1 MSQSGRLSTLQAA
14 MVVARRDFLAILWSR
29 SFIFFLLGPLF
40 TMGIGFLAGGIGQ
53 SVQQSASRPVLGVAM
68 QAADADA
75 MVANARRLNV
85 ELDGVVPDIVVLK
98 RLAPGERF
106 DPSAALKSKQAN
118 LAAVVTG
125 DLVHPVLTGPDG
137 WIEPWQ
143 GRVAL
148 LAGAASAKSPTSFPP
163 VTLAPIASSGVDQS
177 RSRLVTAQIGQTVL
191 FMLMM
196 ILAGMVLS
204 NLVEEKGNKIIEV
217 LAAAVPMDA
226 VFLGKLFAMLAVSMV
241 GIAVWGAVGTPLWLS
256 TGHSLANYTAPAVGW
271 PMFIGLGIVYFAMGY
286 LVLGSLFL
294 TIGSMASTVRE
305 VQTLSMPVTMLQ
317 LINFFFANYAMS
329 KPGTG
334 LELLAMAIPFS
345 SPFTM
350 LARAAQSP
358 DLWPHAAALVWQL
371 MWVVLLVRG
380 GAMLFK
386 RRVMMSGPNTG
397 GSKKRR
403 WWKRRALDAAEA
415 TGNVGVY

>member
-14 MVVARRDFLAILWSR
+14 LVVARRDFIAILWSR

-53 SVQQSASRPVLGVAM
+53 SVQQSVTRPVLGVAM
-68 QAADADA
+68 QSADADA

-85 ELDGVVPDIVVLK
+85 ELDGVVPEIVVLK
-98 RLAPGERF
+98 RLAAGETF
-106 DPSAALKSKQAN
+106 DAAAALKSKRAN
-118 LAAVVTG
+118 VAAVVTG
-125 DLVHPVLTGPDG
+125 DLKHPVLTGSDG
-137 WIEPWQ
+137 WIGPWQ

-148 LAGAASAKSPTSFPP
+148 LAGAAGAKAPTSYPP
-163 VTLAPIASSGVDQS
+163 VTLAPITSSGVDQS
-177 RSRLVTAQIGQTVL
+177 RSRLVTAQLGQTVL

-226 VFLGKLFAMLAVSMV
+226 VFLGKLFAMLAMSMV
-241 GIAVWGAVGTPLWLS
+241 GIAVWFGIGMPLWLG
-256 TGHSLANYTAPAVGW
+256 TGHGLANYTAPAVGW
-271 PMFIGLGIVYFAMGY
+271 PMFLGLGIAYFSIGY
-286 LVLGSLFL
+286 LILGSLFL

-305 VQTLSMPVTMLQ
+305 VQTLSMPITMLQ
-317 LINFFFANYAMS
+317 LINFFFANFAMA
-329 KPGTG
+329 KPGSG
-334 LELLAMAIPFS
+334 LELLAIAIPFS

-371 MWVVLLVRG
+371 MWVVLLVRC
-380 GAMLFK
+380 GALLFK

-397 GSKKRR
+397 GKKKRGFMG
-403 WWKRRALDAAEA
+403 RAAA
-415 TGNVGVY
+415 

>member
-14 MVVARRDFLAILWSR
+14 LVVARRDFIAILWSR

-53 SVQQSASRPVLGVAM
+53 SVQQSVTRPVLGVAM
-68 QAADADA
+68 QSADADA

-85 ELDGVVPDIVVLK
+85 ELDGVVPEIVVLK
-98 RLAPGERF
+98 RLAAGETF
-106 DPSAALKSKQAN
+106 DAAAALKSKRAN
-118 LAAVVTG
+118 VAAVVTG
-125 DLVHPVLTGPDG
+125 DLKHPVLTGSDG
-137 WIEPWQ
+137 WIGPWQ

-148 LAGAASAKSPTSFPP
+148 LAGAAGAKAPTSYPP
-163 VTLAPIASSGVDQS
+163 VTLAPITSSGVDQS
-177 RSRLVTAQIGQTVL
+177 RSRLVTAQLGQTVL

-226 VFLGKLFAMLAVSMV
+226 VFLGKLFAMLAMSMV
-241 GIAVWGAVGTPLWLS
+241 GIAVWFGIGMPLWLG
-256 TGHSLANYTAPAVGW
+256 TGHGLANYTAPAVGW
-271 PMFIGLGIVYFAMGY
+271 PMFLGLGIAYFSIGY
-286 LVLGSLFL
+286 LILGSLFL

-305 VQTLSMPVTMLQ
+305 VQTLSMPITMLQ
-317 LINFFFANYAMS
+317 LINFFFANFAMA
-329 KPGTG
+329 KPGSG
-334 LELLAMAIPFS
+334 LELLAIAIPFS

-380 GAMLFK
+380 GAILFK

-397 GSKKRR
+397 GKKKRGFMG
-403 WWKRRALDAAEA
+403 RAAA
-415 TGNVGVY
+415 